1 MRRILLVLLLL
12 AAPGVAGQRF
22 AATFDSLAPNGQLV
36 VKSNRGNAVTI
47 SLAGVSVPSAVV
59 PRLRDYSNGVLVGR
73 ALRVDLVDPESASGV
88 VYFQVGPRWISLNK
102 QLLVDGYATVP
113 DSDPLQLAN
122 YQEKGRQRQ
131 VGLWGGRWVRP
142 HLEDAAPQMTDRD
155 RMIAMY
161 GLPSFTRR
169 DSEAD
174 QSGLVSYHVLIE
186 DFYIEKGM
194 VLRYRDGILLNKQAY
209 NP

>member
-1 MRRILLVLLLL
+1 MRRILLLLLVL
-12 AAPGVAGQRF
+12 ATPAVAGQRF
-22 AATFDSLAPNGQLV
+22 AATFANLAPNGQLV
-36 VKSNRGNAVTI
+36 LKSKQGQAVAV
-47 SLAGVSVPSAVV
+47 SLAGLSVSPGVV
-59 PRLRDYSNGVLVGR
+59 AKLSDYCDGVLVGR
-73 ALRVDLVDPESASGV
+73 ALRVELVDPQARSGV

-102 QLLVDGYATVP
+102 QLLVDGYATVT
-113 DSDPLQLAN
+113 DSDPLQLAG

-131 VGLWGGRWVRP
+131 VGLWGQRWVRP

-161 GLPSFTRR
+161 GLPSFSRR
-169 DSEAD
+169 NSEAD

-186 DFYIEKGM
+186 DFYIEQGM